1 MKKYPKI
8 KDELLIANPETLKVI
23 AHPLRLQILKTFK
36 SPKTVKEVAEII
48 DMAQTKLYYHVN
60 MMEKHNL
67 IEVVETDIV
76 SGIIEKKYRVTAAQF
91 SVDDTLLSTGPGVE
105 SQVDILLSAVF
116 DSAKNEIK
124 KSVQANLMD
133 LKDDSDATKGIIV
146 HSSISLTD
154 QQAKEF
160 NKKISAVFNQYQKI
174 ADQNETAAPNA
185 PIYGLTYAFFPVYRS
200 ENE

>member
-1 MKKYPKI
+1 MKKYPKL
-8 KDELLIANPETLKVI
+8 KDELLITNPETLKVI

-105 SQVDILLSAVF
+105 SQVDILLGAVF

-146 HSSISLTD
+146 NSSISLTD

-160 NKKISAVFNQYQKI
+160 NKKISAVFNEYQKI
-174 ADQNETAAPNA
+174 ADQTETAAPNA